1 MALGGHEFL
10 VTFRG
15 SARIAEAA
23 GLWGGLVLGILIIVV
38 AVWRLRRR

>member
-15 SARIAEAA
+15 SAVAEAA
-23 GLWGGLVLGILIIVV
+23 GLWGGLVLGILIIFV